1 MGVIAEITGAVLLAV
16 DSIPPGRVVSYG
28 TIARLVGRAGPRA
41 VARVLSGSGGQVNW
55 WRVVRADGSI
65 APHLVAEATIRLAAE
80 GVEVR
85 NGRVDMARHGID
97 PGLL

>member
-41 VARVLSGSGGQVNW
+41 VARVLSGSGGQVAW

-65 APHLVAEATIRLAAE
+65 APHLVARLAAE

-85 NGRVDMARHGID
+85 NGRVDLARHGID